1 MVSLRQLND
10 LSPTV
15 LLNKTSLPFKCVC
28 PYVYEIENIAILI
41 TLHAIAYDLT
51 EVTLG
56 YSFWLSVLRMAMYRM
71 LSSWREVTRRE

>member
-15 LLNKTSLPFKCVC
+15 LLNTSLSFKYVC
-28 PYVYEIENIAILI
+28 LYVYEIENIAILV

-56 YSFWLSVLRMAMYRM
+56 YSFWLSVLRMAIYRM